1 MGSPSDNL
9 EPEPEFDDGDIS
21 GLSYDDISPQRAW
34 LSPDDRLW
42 RHPSEW
48 WESGNSVP
56 PLASVSAPT
65 RLRPGS
71 TEWGRFLVTGVVAG
85 LVAAL
90 VVSGLATA
98 EGWWTGRTVVRQGA
112 TTATSIV
119 SLSAQANSASQ
130 AATPNW
136 TAVDN
141 ETIPSVVAVTV
152 SGAGGPQQ
160 GSGVVL
166 ATSGGRSYLATDLA
180 LFAPGEQAGY
190 IGKISL
196 TTMTGQ
202 IVPARLVGED
212 SDQGVAVVS
221 FSSVAGVPPALTGSV
236 ADIQE
241 ASTLLAVGARGSS
254 AVSLGVVSSTDR
266 VVNTTDGDSM
276 YDLVEISSP
285 PTTPAGRG
293 SPLVN
298 QYGQVVAI
306 TVSVAATSPGDQQA
320 TFAVPI
326 DTATLVTREVL
337 AGEKVVEPWTGA
349 TDLAGVPLQAV
360 SQIEAS
366 GGVRIGQVLPYS
378 PAEKAGVQPGDVI
391 LSFDGTAVTSA
402 GQVLADVCA
411 LTQGTSVPITLLRNG
426 HTIHTTITVA
436 VQPQQ

>member
-1 MGSPSDNL
+1 
-9 EPEPEFDDGDIS
+9 
-21 GLSYDDISPQRAW
+21 
-34 LSPDDRLW
+34 
-42 RHPSEW
+42 
-48 WESGNSVP
+48 
-56 PLASVSAPT
+56 
-65 RLRPGS
+65 
-71 TEWGRFLVTGVVAG
+71 
-85 LVAAL
+85 
-90 VVSGLATA
+90 
-98 EGWWTGRTVVRQGA
+98 
-112 TTATSIV
+112 
-119 SLSAQANSASQ
+119 
-130 AATPNW
+130 
-136 TAVDN
+136 
-141 ETIPSVVAVTV
+141 
-152 SGAGGPQQ
+152 
-160 GSGVVL
+160 
-166 ATSGGRSYLATDLA
+166 
-180 LFAPGEQAGY
+180 
-190 IGKISL
+190 
-196 TTMTGQ
+196 
-202 IVPARLVGED
+202 
-212 SDQGVAVVS
+212 
-221 FSSVAGVPPALTGSV
+221 
-236 ADIQE
+236 
-241 ASTLLAVGARGSS
+241 
-254 AVSLGVVSSTDR
+254 
-266 VVNTTDGDSM
+266 M

>member
-1 MGSPSDNL
+1 VGSPSDNL
-9 EPEPEFDDGDIS
+9 GPEPEFDDGDLS
-21 GLSYDDISPQRAW
+21 GFSYDEASPQRAW
-34 LSPDDRLW
+34 LAPDDRLW

-48 WESGNSVP
+48 WDSAS
-56 PLASVSAPT
+56 SVSPVEQEGAPT
-65 RLRPGS
+65 RLRPAG

-98 EGWWTGRTVVRQGA
+98 EGWWTGRTIVRPGA
-112 TTATSIV
+112 TTATSVV

-130 AATPNW
+130 PVTANW
-136 TAVDN
+136 TGVND
-141 ETIPSVVAVTV
+141 ETIPSVVAITV
-152 SGAGGPQQ
+152 SGAAGPQQ

-166 ATSGGRSYLATDLA
+166 ASTGGRSYLATDLA
-180 LFAPGEQAGY
+180 LFTPGELAGY
-190 IGKISL
+190 VGKVSL

-202 IVPARLVGED
+202 SIPARLVGED
-212 SDQGVAVVS
+212 PDQGMAVVS
-221 FSSVAGVPPALTGSV
+221 FTSVAGVPPALTGSV

-266 VVNTTDGDSM
+266 VVSTTDGDSM
-276 YDLVEISSP
+276 YDLVEVSTP

-306 TVSVAATSPGDQQA
+306 TVSVAATAPGDQQA

-326 DTATLVTREVL
+326 DTATLVTREVI
-337 AGEKVVEPWTGA
+337 AGKKVVEPWTGA
-349 TDLAGVPLQAV
+349 TDLAGVPLQAA
-360 SQIEAS
+360 SQLGGS
-366 GGVRIGQVLPYS
+366 GGVQVGQVLPYS
-378 PAEKAGVQPGDVI
+378 PAQKVGMKPGDVI

-411 LTQGTSVPITLLRNG
+411 LAPGTSVPVTLMRDG
-426 HTIHTTITVA
+426 QTIHMVITVA
-436 VQPQQ
+436 VQPQH